1 MQQWCA
7 DQGDLLPTVEKLI
20 FHLLSENKDSPD
32 PECSWASPE
41 KYGTALL
48 SLVEDKANE
57 QMQVLWAIQKHC
69 DSISFPKVD
78 DEYLIQSMFRAM
90 YKYDLTEPG
99 AFDLWKDDESVE
111 NSQGKTKAVIQTMDW
126 FAWLE
131 EDDDDDEGDYDEEY
145 DEE

>member
-1 MQQWCA
+1 
-7 DQGDLLPTVEKLI
+7 
-20 FHLLSENKDSPD
+20 
-32 PECSWASPE
+32 
-41 KYGTALL
+41 
-48 SLVEDKANE
+48 VEDKANE